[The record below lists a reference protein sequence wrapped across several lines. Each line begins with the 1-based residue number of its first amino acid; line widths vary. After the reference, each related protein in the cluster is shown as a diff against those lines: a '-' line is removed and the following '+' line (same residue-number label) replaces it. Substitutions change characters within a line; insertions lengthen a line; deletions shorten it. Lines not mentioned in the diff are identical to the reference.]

1 MVCRFGWNFVSLW
14 SYFKYFWQDDI
25 GKCKDMKFSDQEK
38 ALLRVLQGDA
48 ALPLAELAAQ
58 AGMATS
64 TVWRKVQEFEVTG
77 VLRGRVA
84 LLDPAKADARLCV
97 FATVR
102 LADHAEASIAGFATV
117 IRAHPQIM
125 EAHAVS
131 GTADYILKI
140 RCADVEAYETF
151 MTHTLLR
158 SPFVKSVVS
167 SFSLKELKYTTA
179 LPL

>member
-1 MVCRFGWNFVSLW
+1 
-14 SYFKYFWQDDI
+14 
-25 GKCKDMKFSDQEK
+25 MKFSDQERR
-38 ALLRVLQGDA
+38 LLGAMQSNA
-48 ALPLAELAAQ
+48 AASLAELAQA

-64 TVWRKVQEFEVTG
+64 TVWRKVQEFEKVG
-77 VLRGRVA
+77 LIKGRVA

-102 LADHAEASIAGFATV
+102 LSDHAEASIAGFATV
-117 IRAHPQIM
+117 IAAHSQIM

-140 RCADVEAYETF
+140 RCRDVEAYETF

>member
-1 MVCRFGWNFVSLW
+1 ME
-14 SYFKYFWQDDI
+14 
-25 GKCKDMKFSDQEK
+25 FSGQEK

-48 ALPLAELAAQ
+48 GLSLADVAAQ

-64 TVWRKVQEFEVTG
+64 TVWRKVQEFEKLG
-77 VLRGRVA
+77 LIRGRVA

-125 EAHAVS
+125 EAHAIS

-140 RCADVEAYETF
+140 RCPDVEAYEAF

>member
-1 MVCRFGWNFVSLW
+1 
-14 SYFKYFWQDDI
+14 
-25 GKCKDMKFSDQEK
+25 MKFSDQEQT
-38 ALLRVLQGDA
+38 LLRILQGNA
-48 ALPLAELAAQ
+48 ALSLAELAEQ
-58 AGMATS
+58 SGMATS
-64 TVWRKVQEFEVTG
+64 TVWRKVQEFENIG
-77 VLRGRVA
+77 LLKGRVA

-102 LADHAEASIAGFATV
+102 LADHAEASIAGFATI
-117 IRAHPQIM
+117 IRSHPEIM
-125 EAHAVS
+125 EAHAIS

-140 RCADVEAYETF
+140 RCKDVEAYEAF

-158 SPFVKSVVS
+158 SPLVKSVVS

>member
-1 MVCRFGWNFVSLW
+1 
-14 SYFKYFWQDDI
+14 
-25 GKCKDMKFSDQEK
+25 MKISDQERRLLN
-38 ALLRVLQGDA
+38 ALQSDA
-48 ALPLAELAAQ
+48 AASLAELAQ
-58 AGMATS
+58 LAGMATS
-64 TVWRKVQEFEVTG
+64 TVWRKVQEFENAG
-77 VLRGRVA
+77 LLRGRVA
-84 LLDPAKADARLCV
+84 LLDPALADARLCV

-102 LADHAEASIAGFATV
+102 LADHSETSIAGFAKV

-140 RCADVEAYETF
+140 RCRDVEAYEGF
-151 MTHTLLR
+151 MTHSLLR
-158 SPFVKSVVS
+158 SEFVKSVVS

>member
-1 MVCRFGWNFVSLW
+1 MEL
-14 SYFKYFWQDDI
+14 
-25 GKCKDMKFSDQEK
+25 SDQERALLK
-38 ALLRVLQGDA
+38 ALQADGA
-48 ALPLAELAAQ
+48 ASLAELADR

-64 TVWRKVQEFEVTG
+64 TVWRKLQEFEAVG
-77 VLRGRVA
+77 LLRGRVA
-84 LLDPAKADARLCV
+84 LLDPSKADVRLCV

-102 LADHAEASIAGFATV
+102 LADHAETSIAGFASV

-125 EAHAVS
+125 EAHAIS
-131 GTADYILKI
+131 GTADYMLKI
-140 RCADVEAYETF
+140 RCQDVEAYEAF
-151 MTHTLLR
+151 MTYTLLR

>member
-1 MVCRFGWNFVSLW
+1 
-14 SYFKYFWQDDI
+14 
-25 GKCKDMKFSDQEK
+25 MKFSDQDR
-38 ALLRVLQGDA
+38 ALLRALQSDA
-48 ALPLAELAAQ
+48 AASLAALAES

-64 TVWRKVQEFEVTG
+64 TVWRKVQDFEKAG
-77 VLRGRVA
+77 LLKGRVA

-102 LADHAEASIAGFATV
+102 LSDHAEASIAGFATIIQV
-117 IRAHPQIM
+117 HPEIM
-125 EAHAVS
+125 EAHAIS

-140 RCADVEAYETF
+140 RCKDVEAYEAF

>member
-1 MVCRFGWNFVSLW
+1 
-14 SYFKYFWQDDI
+14 
-25 GKCKDMKFSDQEK
+25 MKFSDQER
-38 ALLRVLQGDA
+38 ALLRALQADA
-48 ALPLAELAAQ
+48 AASLAELAER

-64 TVWRKVQEFEVTG
+64 TVWRKVQEFENLG
-77 VLRGRVA
+77 LLKGRVA
-84 LLDPAKADARLCV
+84 LLDPAKADVRLCV

-102 LADHAEASIAGFATV
+102 LADHAEAAIAGFASV
-117 IRAHPQIM
+117 IRSHPQIM
-125 EAHAVS
+125 EAHAIS

-140 RCADVEAYETF
+140 RCKDVEAYEAF
-151 MTHTLLR
+151 MTHSLLR

>member
-1 MVCRFGWNFVSLW
+1 
-14 SYFKYFWQDDI
+14 
-25 GKCKDMKFSDQEK
+25 MKFSDQERR
-38 ALLRVLQGDA
+38 LLRILQSDA
-48 ALPLAELAAQ
+48 AASLADLAER

-64 TVWRKVQEFEVTG
+64 TVWRKLQEFEATG
-77 VLRGRVA
+77 LLRGRVA

-102 LADHAEASIAGFATV
+102 LSDHGEASISGFSSV
-117 IRAHPQIM
+117 IDAHPQIM

-140 RCADVEAYETF
+140 RCRDVEVYETF
-151 MTHTLLR
+151 MTQTLLR